1 LIAFIAPTKNHSMKP
16 ADFDYVRNYVRAQA
30 AIVIEPGKEYL
41 VESRLVT
48 LARKEKIA
56 SIDLLV
62 DQLRAKPGSELH
74 RRVIDAM
81 TTNETSFF
89 RDLHPFEALKKS
101 ILPELMQKRRPERQL
116 NFWCGA
122 ASTGQESYS
131 VMITIAENFP
141 DLFSW
146 NLNFIATDLSL
157 DVLAQA
163 QSGKYSQL
171 EVNRGLPAP
180 LLVKYFKRDGDSWEF
195 DANIRK
201 KVLFKEL
208 NLIAT
213 WPFMPAMDVV
223 FLRNVLIY
231 FDVET
236 KKTIL
241 GKIRRLLRP
250 GGYLFLG
257 GAETTLNLDDA
268 YERVTLERATCYRTP
283 LG

>member
-1 LIAFIAPTKNHSMKP
+1 MKS

-30 AIVIEPGKEYL
+30 AIVLEPGKEYL
-41 VESRLVT
+41 VESRLTT
-48 LARKEKIA
+48 LARKENIA
-56 SIDLLV
+56 SIDELV
-62 DQLRAKPGSELH
+62 ERLRAKPGSDLH
-74 RRVIDAM
+74 RRVVDAM

-89 RDLHPFEALKKS
+89 RDLHPFEALKKT
-101 ILPELMQKRRPERQL
+101 ILPELVKKRSAERQL

-131 VMITIAENFP
+131 VLMTIAENFP
-141 DLFSW
+141 EIFQW
-146 NLNFIATDLSL
+146 NFNFIATDLSL
-157 DVLAQA
+157 EVLAQA
-163 QSGKYSQL
+163 QSGKYGQL

-180 LLVKYFKRDGDSWEF
+180 LLVKYFKRNGDAWEF
-195 DANIRK
+195 DPMLRK
-201 KVLFKEL
+201 KVVFKEL
-208 NLIAT
+208 NLMSN

-257 GAETTLNLDDA
+257 GAETTLNLDDSF
-268 YERVTLERATCYRTP
+268 ERVVLERTTCYRSP
-283 LG
+283 LV

>member
-1 LIAFIAPTKNHSMKP
+1 MKP

-41 VESRLVT
+41 VESRLLT
-48 LARKEKIA
+48 LARKENIA

-74 RRVIDAM
+74 RRVVDAM

-101 ILPELMQKRRPERQL
+101 LLPELVQKRRAERQL

-122 ASTGQESYS
+122 ASTGQESFS
-131 VMITIAENFP
+131 VLMTIAENFP
-141 DLFSW
+141 EIFQW
-146 NLNFIATDLSL
+146 NFNFIATDLSL
-157 DVLAQA
+157 AVLAQA
-163 QSGKYSQL
+163 QSGIYSQL

-180 LLVKYFKRDGDSWEF
+180 LLVKYFKRQGDNWEF
-195 DANIRK
+195 DPVLRK

-208 NLIAT
+208 NLVSN

-268 YERVTLERATCYRTP
+268 YERVVLERATCYRTP
-283 LG
+283 LV

>member
-1 LIAFIAPTKNHSMKP
+1 MKP

-41 VESRLVT
+41 VESRLAT

-56 SIDLLV
+56 SVDLLV

-74 RRVIDAM
+74 RRVVDAM

-89 RDLHPFEALKKS
+89 RDIYPFEALKKH
-101 ILPELMQKRRPERQL
+101 ILPELVQKRRAERQL

-122 ASTGQESYS
+122 ASTGQECFS
-131 VMITIAENFP
+131 VLMTIAENFP
-141 DLFSW
+141 EILNW
-146 NLNFIATDLSL
+146 NFNFIATDLSL

-163 QSGKYSQL
+163 QSGLYGQL
-171 EVNRGLPAP
+171 EINRGLPAP
-180 LLVKYFKRDGDSWEF
+180 MLVKYFKRQESSWEF
-195 DANIRK
+195 DPHLRK
-201 KVLFKEL
+201 KVTFKEL
-208 NLIAT
+208 NLTHA

-241 GKIRRLLRP
+241 GKVRRLLRP
-250 GGYLFLG
+250 NGYLFLG
-257 GAETTLNLDDA
+257 GAETTFNLDDA
-268 YERVTLERATCYRTP
+268 FERVIFDKATCYRAP
-283 LG
+283 GP

>member
-1 LIAFIAPTKNHSMKP
+1 MKS
-16 ADFDYVRNYVRAQA
+16 ADFDYVRNYVRTQA

-41 VESRLVT
+41 VESRLTT
-48 LARKEKIA
+48 LARREKIE
-56 SIDLLV
+56 SIDILV
-62 DQLRAKPGSELH
+62 ERLRAKPGSDLH
-74 RRVIDAM
+74 RRVVDAM

-89 RDLHPFEALKKS
+89 RDLHPFEALKKT
-101 ILPELMQKRRPERQL
+101 ILPELVQKRRPERQL

-122 ASTGQESYS
+122 ASSGQESYS
-131 VMITIAENFP
+131 VLMTIAENFP
-141 DLFSW
+141 EIFQW
-146 NLNFIATDLSL
+146 NFNFIATDLST

-180 LLVKYFKRDGDSWEF
+180 LLVKYFKRNGEFWEF
-195 DANIRK
+195 DPMLRK
-201 KVLFKEL
+201 KVVFKEL
-208 NLIAT
+208 NLMSN
-213 WPFMPAMDVV
+213 WPFMPALDVV

-257 GAETTLNLDDA
+257 GAETTLNLEDTFQRFVFDK
-268 YERVTLERATCYRTP
+268 ATCYRTP
-283 LG
+283 EA